1 MSEQV
6 SSLYQQLLE
15 IIKKNTWYVDIWL
28 IDSASLPPWQRR
40 GVDVLKT
47 SLLSYKRFRESRS
60 DIQSAA
66 LTFITLLSLVPML
79 AFAFSVLK
87 NLGFYAQ
94 LQRDVIAPLLDKWIP
109 VSSAP
114 ELHNALQQMLVF
126 VEQTDVSSLG
136 TIGLVT
142 IGYALIRLL
151 TAVEAALNDLWGVKK
166 QRSFARKI
174 TDYLSVA
181 VIVPVVLLIAGS
193 MGDWSTTVMEIQG
206 VSSDY
211 FYGWES
217 FLRRALTV
225 ILVWIGFTF
234 LYRFMPNEKI
244 LFGSAFR
251 GGIFGGSVWMLINRI
266 LIELQIGVASY
277 NAIYGGFSAFPIF
290 MVWIYFSWWAIL
302 IGGSYAAAFQLND
315 QHRHYMLRSNVNFRS
330 KETLA
335 FQIAICLAE
344 QYEKENTQIDIDILD
359 DELGVEL
366 VVLDLVLSDL
376 QEANICIVSKD
387 KHVVLAKNSR
397 RITVWDVL
405 DAVKGNSDSVH
416 TSRSDLFD
424 AYQASIRQS
433 EYNWSLYELMQ
444 KRIEERKVDT
454 TMGLEKEFG
463 FKSEEKTGAT
473 REDEVEA

>member
-1 MSEQV
+1 MAEQA
-6 SSLYQQLLE
+6 SSLLQQLLK
-15 IIKKNTWYVDIWL
+15 ILKKNTWYVDIWL
-28 IDSASLPPWQRR
+28 VDSERLPPWQRR

-47 SLLSYKRFRESRS
+47 SLLSYRRFRESRS

-94 LQRDVIAPLLDKWIP
+94 LQVEVITPLLEKWIP
-109 VSSAP
+109 ISSAP
-114 ELHNALQQMLVF
+114 ELHNALQQMLLF

-174 TDYLSVA
+174 TDYLSVG

-193 MGDWSTTVMEIQG
+193 MGNWGSAWMEMQG
-206 VSSDY
+206 ASSAY
-211 FYGWES
+211 FSGWES
-217 FLRRALTV
+217 FVRKSITV
-225 ILVWIGFTF
+225 LLVWTGFTF

-251 GGIFGGSVWMLINRI
+251 GGIFGGSAWLIINKI

-277 NAIYGGFSAFPIF
+277 NAIYGGFSALPIF
-290 MVWIYFSWWAIL
+290 MIWIYFSWWAIL
-302 IGGSYAAAFQLND
+302 IGGAYAAAYQLND
-315 QHRHYMLRSNVNFRS
+315 QHRHYMLRSNVDFRS
-330 KETLA
+330 KEQLA
-335 FQIAICLAE
+335 FQVALCLAE
-344 QYEKENTQIDIDILD
+344 QYEKENTQINIDDLD

-366 VVLDLVLSDL
+366 VVLELVLLDL
-376 QEANICIVSKD
+376 QRANICSVSSEKE
-387 KHVVLAKNSR
+387 VVLAKDSK
-397 RITVWDVL
+397 RISVWDVL
-405 DAVKGNSDSVH
+405 DAVKGVASGK
-416 TSRSDLFD
+416 TTQSDLFD
-424 AYQASIRQS
+424 EYQESTRESSHNFSLYNLVQRKANLQAS
-433 EYNWSLYELMQ
+433 M
-444 KRIEERKVDT
+444 
-454 TMGLEKEFG
+454 EKE
-463 FKSEEKTGAT
+463 
-473 REDEVEA
+473 